1 MSYSEFNVRVIW
13 IVFPVDAVYL
23 VEWYLFYIKYCRYL
37 FCRSNCRVVDFFTDS
52 VFIISVG

>member
-37 FCRSNCRVVDFFTDS
+37 FCRSNGS
-52 VFIISVG
+52 VEI

>member
-37 FCRSNCRVVDFFTDS
+37 SAEVIAESFDFFH
-52 VFIISVG
+52 

>member
-23 VEWYLFYIKYCRYL
+23 VEWYLFYVKYDVLRNGLY
-37 FCRSNCRVVDFFTDS
+37 V
-52 VFIISVG
+52 

>member
-37 FCRSNCRVVDFFTDS
+37 SAEVIAESLTFSLI
-52 VFIISVG
+52 VFS

>member
-37 FCRSNCRVVDFFTDS
+37 SAEVIAESLTFFTDS

>member
-23 VEWYLFYIKYCRYL
+23 VEWYLWINVK
-37 FCRSNCRVVDFFTDS
+37 T
-52 VFIISVG
+52 